1 MPQSRVFAFA
11 DADSYRIAFRAAE
24 VSMLVKSNG
33 AFHAELTQI
42 DLNRLWMQRGSDS
55 LPRLVRAQID
65 VKRVPILFF
74 ADANQASMQV
84 GGEEVSP
91 GQVVLYRP
99 GSTTHQPTS
108 ASFRWAA
115 MSLTLEDLAAAG
127 GGMAGAGLAGG
138 AGPEGFRPVP
148 QPKARPR
155 VLHDEA
161 ERLA

>member
-99 GSTTHQPTS
+99 ASRTSWKRDGLSPSLWRKSAARSAFRSVRSAPAATSTS
-108 ASFRWAA
+108 A
-115 MSLTLEDLAAAG
+115 
-127 GGMAGAGLAGG
+127 
-138 AGPEGFRPVP
+138 
-148 QPKARPR
+148 
-155 VLHDEA
+155 
-161 ERLA
+161 

>member
-99 GSTTHQPTS
+99 GSTTHQQTS
-108 ASFRWAA
+108 ASFRWAS

-127 GGMAGAGLAGG
+127 GASARRRLTWPADT
-138 AGPEGFRPVP
+138 PVFWP
-148 QPKARPR
+148 ASPPARPPGSLCR
-155 VLHDEA
+155 QTP
-161 ERLA
+161 R